1 MAALKYRALD
11 LLKRTVYLRDVCD
24 ELTEEEERE
33 LVSADEEFKSI
44 KSRLSEDEL
53 NWMYQGFAV
62 WYDKF
67 MNMETTMFIKPRG
80 G

>member
-1 MAALKYRALD
+1 MKYRALE
-11 LLKRTVYLRDVCD
+11 LFKRAVYLRDVCD
-24 ELTEEEERE
+24 ELTPEEEIE
-33 LVSADEEFKSI
+33 LKQADEEFNRI
-44 KSRLSEDEL
+44 KKTLSEDEL

-67 MNMETTMFIKPRG
+67 MDMETTMFIKPRG